1 MNALALLLLPCALA
15 AAELAELTA
24 WPALIHADERHS
36 VAIRLHAAEAGSAVV
51 TWDGAAGGAFPVPA
65 GASDGLL
72 VLPSGSGLHVGEAR
86 LCGQA
91 GQLTIRL
98 APAAEPWPIAGLRD
112 GLPVDA
118 DGVPVVL
125 VERRRSVNDLRRERL
140 APRALPRPTGRP
152 ILVGD
157 PLGEAWSG
165 LDAELRP
172 AMDARYPQHAAL
184 AALVAIAQPRSIV
197 WCPGNGALYA
207 RTWSG
212 EGRLCS
218 ALSARL
224 AALGIRPQLVLAL
237 PPAPVAA
244 SWSEDDARRRRELAA
259 DARTAGWK
267 LLDLAAAA
275 GDPLTANRLAIGLYT
290 ENPVGAALECVR
302 TALREELAR

>member
-1 MNALALLLLPCALA
+1 MKALALLLLSCALA

-36 VAIRLHAAEAGSAVV
+36 VAFRLHAAEAGSAMVA
-51 TWDGAAGGAFPVPA
+51 WDGAAGGAFPVPA
-65 GASDGLL
+65 GTSDGLL
-72 VLPSGSGLHVGEAR
+72 VLPSGSGLHQGEAR
-86 LCGQA
+86 LGGQA
-91 GQLTIRL
+91 GKLAIRL
-98 APAAEPWPIAGLRD
+98 VPVAEPWPIAGLRD
-112 GLPVDA
+112 GMPVDA

-125 VERRRSVNDLRRERL
+125 VDRRRSLNDLRREHL
-140 APRALPRPTGRP
+140 APRALPRPGGRP
-152 ILVGD
+152 IVIGD
-157 PLGEAWSG
+157 PHGEAWLG

-172 AMDARYPQHAAL
+172 AADARYPQHAAL
-184 AALVAIAQPRSIV
+184 AALAAIAQPRSIV

-224 AALGIRPQLVLAL
+224 TGLGIRPLLILAL

-244 SWSEDDARRRRELAA
+244 AWSEDDARRRQELAA
-259 DARTAGWK
+259 AASAAGWE

-275 GDPLTANRLAIGLYT
+275 GDLLTANRLATGLYA
-290 ENPVGAALECVR
+290 ENPVGAAAERVR
-302 TALREELAR
+302 IALRGVLAR

>member
-24 WPALIHADERHS
+24 WPPLIHADERHS
-36 VAIRLHAAEAGSAVV
+36 VAIRLHATEAGSAVV
-51 TWDGAAGGAFPVPA
+51 TWDGAAGGVFPVPE
-65 GASDGLL
+65 GISDGLL
-72 VLPSGSGLHVGEAR
+72 ALPSGPGLHLGEAR
-86 LCGQA
+86 LGGRA
-91 GQLTIRL
+91 GQLAIRL
-98 APAAEPWPIAGLRD
+98 VPVAEPWPIVALRD
-112 GLPVDA
+112 GLPVDG

-125 VERRRSVNDLRRERL
+125 VERRRSANDQRRERL
-140 APRALPRPTGRP
+140 ATSALPRPAGRP
-152 ILVGD
+152 IVVGD
-157 PLGEAWSG
+157 PLDEAWRG

-172 AMDARYPQHAAL
+172 AVDARYPQHAAL
-184 AALVAIAQPRSIV
+184 AALAAIAQPRSIV

-244 SWSEDDARRRRELAA
+244 AWNDDDARRRLELATA
-259 DARTAGWK
+259 AHAAGWE
-267 LLDLAAAA
+267 LLDLAAVA
-275 GDPLTANRLAIGLYT
+275 GDPLTANRLATGLYA
-290 ENPVGAALECVR
+290 ENPVGAAQERMRVAVR
-302 TALREELAR
+302 GVLAR